1 MSRISATHGF
11 LKSVLTLAAIGFLVP
26 STQAQ
31 TSNRILQPIQP
42 RAGFNTV
49 PFRATQPTHST
60 SGTIRNISTPAIPA
74 AYRAKA
80 SSQELTQPAVNT
92 ASTGA
97 KISGSQ
103 DNLYLENCQISFIDD
118 IMLPA
123 QESGVISL
131 LSVKEGDSIKA
142 GTVVGKIDDELFQQI
157 LQQAKLRYELAAD
170 AAEDS
175 LAIEAAEKK
184 YNVAA
189 IEARKTSDLADKGSK
204 SESDRLMAIYTMEI
218 AALERDK
225 AVREQKK
232 AGLEKQLEESKFLE
246 AKKHVEGHILQSEFD
261 ASVIKIMKKPQ
272 EYVQKGEAVMRIARM
287 DRLWVQG
294 AIEINDL
301 NPEEVRGKRVT
312 VTVQRAHNE
321 TATFDGVIT
330 NVGLERQGL
339 TRYMVKAEVQNR
351 PINGHWELQPLSGAN
366 MRIHLDNSDK
376 SADSPGYST
385 EIDAWLST
393 SR

>member
-11 LKSVLTLAAIGFLVP
+11 FKSVLTLAAIGFLVP

-312 VTVQRAHNE
+312 VTVQRAHDE

-351 PINGHWELQPLSGAN
+351 PIDGHWELQPLSGAN

-376 SADSPGYST
+376 
-385 EIDAWLST
+385 
-393 SR
+393 

>member
-1 MSRISATHGF
+1 MSRIPAAQRF
-11 LKSVLTLAAIGFLVP
+11 LKSALMLSLVGLIGP
-26 STQAQ
+26 ATHAQ

-42 RAGFNTV
+42 RTGFNTV
-49 PFRATQPTHST
+49 PFRAARPANSN
-60 SGTIRNISTPAIPA
+60 SGAVGNALTPANSA
-74 AYRAKA
+74 AYQ
-80 SSQELTQPAVNT
+80 STTFSQSQTFPTTNT
-92 ASTGA
+92 AS
-97 KISGSQ
+97 ISSQ
-103 DNLYLENCQISFIDD
+103 ASQVADTLDLKNCTISFIDD

-123 QESGVISL
+123 QESGVISS
-131 LSVKEGDSIKA
+131 LSVKEGDAIQA
-142 GTVVGKIDDELFQQI
+142 GTVVGKIDDDIFQQI
-157 LQQAKLRYELAAD
+157 LKQAKLRYELASD

-184 YNVAA
+184 YKVAA

-204 SESDRLMAIYTMEI
+204 SESDRLMAIYTKEI

-225 AVREQKK
+225 AIREQQK
-232 AGLEKQLEESKFLE
+232 AGLEKRLEESRYLE
-246 AKKHVEGHILQSEFD
+246 AEKHVESHVLQSEFD

-294 AIEINDL
+294 AIEITDL

-312 VTVQRAHNE
+312 VTVQRARNE

-351 PINGHWELQPLSGAN
+351 PTDGHWELQPLSGAI
-366 MRIHLDNSDK
+366 MRIHLAESDK
-376 SADSPGYST
+376 
-385 EIDAWLST
+385 
-393 SR
+393 

>member
-11 LKSVLTLAAIGFLVP
+11 FKSVLTLAAIGFLVP

-49 PFRATQPTHST
+49 PFRATQPSHST

-131 LSVKEGDSIKA
+131 LCVKEGDSIKA

-312 VTVQRAHNE
+312 VTVQRAHDE

-351 PINGHWELQPLSGAN
+351 PIDGHWELQPLSGAN

-376 SADSPGYST
+376 
-385 EIDAWLST
+385 
-393 SR
+393 

>member
-1 MSRISATHGF
+1 M
-11 LKSVLTLAAIGFLVP
+11 
-26 STQAQ
+26 
-31 TSNRILQPIQP
+31 
-42 RAGFNTV
+42 
-49 PFRATQPTHST
+49 PFRAARPANSN
-60 SGTIRNISTPAIPA
+60 SGAVGNALTPANSA
-74 AYRAKA
+74 AYQ
-80 SSQELTQPAVNT
+80 STTFSQSQTFPTTNT
-92 ASTGA
+92 AS
-97 KISGSQ
+97 ISSQ
-103 DNLYLENCQISFIDD
+103 ASQVADTLDLKNCTISFIDD

-123 QESGVISL
+123 QESGVISS
-131 LSVKEGDSIKA
+131 LSVKEGDAIQA
-142 GTVVGKIDDELFQQI
+142 GTVVGKIDDDIFQQI
-157 LQQAKLRYELAAD
+157 LKQAKLRYELASD

-184 YNVAA
+184 YKVAA

-204 SESDRLMAIYTMEI
+204 SESDRLMAIYTKEI

-225 AVREQKK
+225 AIREQQK
-232 AGLEKQLEESKFLE
+232 AGLEKRLEESRYLE
-246 AKKHVEGHILQSEFD
+246 AEKHVESHVLQSEFD

-294 AIEINDL
+294 AIEITDL

-312 VTVQRAHNE
+312 VTVQRARNE

-351 PINGHWELQPLSGAN
+351 PIDGHWELQPLSGAI
-366 MRIHLDNSDK
+366 MRIHLAESDK
-376 SADSPGYST
+376 
-385 EIDAWLST
+385 
-393 SR
+393 

>member
-11 LKSVLTLAAIGFLVP
+11 LKSVLTLATIGFLVP

-31 TSNRILQPIQP
+31 TSNRILQSIHP

-97 KISGSQ
+97 KTSGSQ

-312 VTVQRAHNE
+312 VTVQRAHDE

-376 SADSPGYST
+376 
-385 EIDAWLST
+385 
-393 SR
+393 

>member
-11 LKSVLTLAAIGFLVP
+11 LKSVLTLAAIGFLVH

-376 SADSPGYST
+376 
-385 EIDAWLST
+385 
-393 SR
+393 

>member
-1 MSRISATHGF
+1 MLATVG
-11 LKSVLTLAAIGFLVP
+11 LIVP
-26 STQAQ
+26 ATQAQ
-31 TSNRILQPIQP
+31 TSNRMLQPIQP

-49 PFRATQPTHST
+49 PFRAAQPTRST
-60 SGTIRNISTPAIPA
+60 SAAIRKAPVPAISAAYPLTIST
-74 AYRAKA
+74 
-80 SSQELTQPAVNT
+80 QQPRNAT
-92 ASTGA
+92 STGTQT
-97 KISGSQ
+97 SNLQ
-103 DNLYLENCQISFIDD
+103 DNLELKNCTISFIDD

-123 QESGVISL
+123 KESGVILS
-131 LSVKEGDSIKA
+131 LSVKEGDTIKA
-142 GTVVGKIDDELFQQI
+142 GTVVGKIDDDLFQQL

-184 YNVAA
+184 YKVAA
-189 IEARKTSDLADKGSK
+189 IEARKTSGLADKGSK
-204 SESDRLMAIYTMEI
+204 SESDRLMANYTMEI

-225 AVREQKK
+225 AIREQQK
-232 AGLEKQLEESKFLE
+232 AGLEKKLEESRFLE

-294 AIEINDL
+294 AIEITDL

-312 VTVQRAHNE
+312 VTVQRARDE

-351 PINGHWELQPLSGAN
+351 PIDGHWELQPLSGAI
-366 MRIHLDNSDK
+366 MRIHLDK
-376 SADSPGYST
+376 AGK
-385 EIDAWLST
+385 
-393 SR
+393 

>member
-11 LKSVLTLAAIGFLVP
+11 FKSVLTLAAIGFLVP

-74 AYRAKA
+74 AYRAIA

-312 VTVQRAHNE
+312 VTVQRAHDE

-351 PINGHWELQPLSGAN
+351 PIDGHWELQPLSGAN

-376 SADSPGYST
+376 
-385 EIDAWLST
+385 
-393 SR
+393 

>member
-1 MSRISATHGF
+1 MLATVG
-11 LKSVLTLAAIGFLVP
+11 LIVP
-26 STQAQ
+26 ATQAQ
-31 TSNRILQPIQP
+31 TSNRMLQPIQP

-49 PFRATQPTHST
+49 PFRAAQPTRST
-60 SGTIRNISTPAIPA
+60 SETIRRASVPAISAAYPSTIST
-74 AYRAKA
+74 
-80 SSQELTQPAVNT
+80 QQPGNAT
-92 ASTGA
+92 STGTPT
-97 KISGSQ
+97 SNLQ
-103 DNLYLENCQISFIDD
+103 DNLELKNCTISFIDD

-123 QESGVISL
+123 KESGVILS
-131 LSVKEGDSIKA
+131 LSVKEGDTIKA
-142 GTVVGKIDDELFQQI
+142 GTVVGKIDDDLFQQV

-184 YNVAA
+184 YKVAA
-189 IEARKTSDLADKGSK
+189 IEARKTSGLADKGSK
-204 SESDRLMAIYTMEI
+204 SESDRLMANYTMEI

-225 AVREQKK
+225 AIREQQK
-232 AGLEKQLEESKFLE
+232 AGLEKKLEESRFLE

-294 AIEINDL
+294 AIEITDL

-312 VTVQRAHNE
+312 VTVQRARDE

-351 PINGHWELQPLSGAN
+351 PIDGHWELQPLSGAI
-366 MRIHLDNSDK
+366 MQIHLDK
-376 SADSPGYST
+376 T
-385 EIDAWLST
+385 EK
-393 SR
+393 

>member
-1 MSRISATHGF
+1 MSRIPAAQRF
-11 LKSVLTLAAIGFLVP
+11 LKSALMLSLVGLIAP
-26 STQAQ
+26 STHGQ
-31 TSNRILQPIQP
+31 TSNEILHPIQP
-42 RAGFNTV
+42 RAGFNNLPLQAAQQTNSNRETV
-49 PFRATQPTHST
+49 RNQSASATPTAYQST
-60 SGTIRNISTPAIPA
+60 IFSQQQSNQT
-74 AYRAKA
+74 AKA
-80 SSQELTQPAVNT
+80 

-97 KISGSQ
+97 KASPIEN
-103 DNLYLENCQISFIDD
+103 NLDLKNCTISFIDD

-123 QESGVISL
+123 QESGVISS
-131 LSVKEGDSIKA
+131 LSVKEGDAIKA
-142 GTVVGKIDDELFQQI
+142 GTVVGKIDDDLFQQI
-157 LQQAKLRYELAAD
+157 LQQAKLRYELASE

-184 YNVAA
+184 YKVAT

-225 AVREQKK
+225 AIREQQK
-232 AGLEKQLEESKFLE
+232 AGLEKRLEESRYLE
-246 AKKHVEGHILQSEFD
+246 AEKHVESHILQSGFD

-294 AIEINDL
+294 AIEITDL

-312 VTVQRAHNE
+312 VTVQRAHDK

-330 NVGLERQGL
+330 QVGLERQGL

-351 PINGHWELQPLSGAN
+351 PIDGHWELQPLSGAV
-366 MRIHLDNSDK
+366 MRIHL
-376 SADSPGYST
+376 A
-385 EIDAWLST
+385 ET
-393 SR
+393 SK

>member
-11 LKSVLTLAAIGFLVP
+11 LKSVLTLAAIGFLVH

-97 KISGSQ
+97 KTSGSQ

-312 VTVQRAHNE
+312 VTVQRAHDE

-376 SADSPGYST
+376 
-385 EIDAWLST
+385 
-393 SR
+393 

>member
-1 MSRISATHGF
+1 MLATVG
-11 LKSVLTLAAIGFLVP
+11 LIVP
-26 STQAQ
+26 ATQAQ
-31 TSNRILQPIQP
+31 TSNRMLQPIQP

-49 PFRATQPTHST
+49 PFRAAQPTRST
-60 SGTIRNISTPAIPA
+60 SETIRRASVPAISAAYPSTISTQQLGNA
-74 AYRAKA
+74 
-80 SSQELTQPAVNT
+80 T
-92 ASTGA
+92 STGTPT
-97 KISGSQ
+97 SNLQ
-103 DNLYLENCQISFIDD
+103 DNLELKNCTISFIDD

-123 QESGVISL
+123 KESGVILS
-131 LSVKEGDSIKA
+131 LSVKEGDTIKA
-142 GTVVGKIDDELFQQI
+142 GTVVGKIDDDLFQQV

-184 YNVAA
+184 YKVAA
-189 IEARKTSDLADKGSK
+189 IEARKTSGLADKGSK
-204 SESDRLMAIYTMEI
+204 SESDRLMANYTMEI

-225 AVREQKK
+225 AIREQQK
-232 AGLEKQLEESKFLE
+232 AGLEKKLEESRFLE

-294 AIEINDL
+294 AIEITDL

-312 VTVQRAHNE
+312 VTVQRARDE

-339 TRYMVKAEVQNR
+339 TRYMVKAEVPNR
-351 PINGHWELQPLSGAN
+351 PIDGHWELQPLSGAI
-366 MRIHLDNSDK
+366 MQIHLDNTGK
-376 SADSPGYST
+376 
-385 EIDAWLST
+385 
-393 SR
+393 

>member
-11 LKSVLTLAAIGFLVP
+11 LKSVLTLATIGFLVP

-31 TSNRILQPIQP
+31 TSNRILQPIHP

-97 KISGSQ
+97 KTSGSQ

-312 VTVQRAHNE
+312 VTVQRAHDE

-376 SADSPGYST
+376 
-385 EIDAWLST
+385 
-393 SR
+393 

>member
-97 KISGSQ
+97 KTSGSQ

-351 PINGHWELQPLSGAN
+351 PIDGHWELQPLSGAN

-376 SADSPGYST
+376 
-385 EIDAWLST
+385 
-393 SR
+393 

>member
-1 MSRISATHGF
+1 MSRIPTAQRVLKSALMLAMVASMLPATH
-11 LKSVLTLAAIGFLVP
+11 
-26 STQAQ
+26 AQ
-31 TSNRILQPIQP
+31 TSNQVLQPIQP

-49 PFRATQPTHST
+49 PFRPAHPSNSNSGAFRNAGT
-60 SGTIRNISTPAIPA
+60 SGPRAVTPTTPAADQA
-74 AYRAKA
+74 ALLSRQQVGQTATAASAGTKA
-80 SSQELTQPAVNT
+80 SQLQGNIDL
-92 ASTGA
+92 
-97 KISGSQ
+97 K
-103 DNLYLENCQISFIDD
+103 NCTVSFIDD

-123 QESGVISL
+123 QESGVISSL
-131 LSVKEGDSIKA
+131 NVKEGDAIKA
-142 GTVVGKIDDELFQQI
+142 GTVVGKIDDDLFQQI
-157 LQQAKLRYELAAD
+157 LQQAKLRYELASD

-184 YNVAA
+184 YKVAA

-225 AVREQKK
+225 SIREQQK
-232 AGLEKQLEESKFLE
+232 AGLEKRLEESRYLE
-246 AKKHVEGHILQSEFD
+246 AEKHIEGHVLQSEFD

-294 AIEINDL
+294 AVDITDL

-312 VTVQRAHNE
+312 VTVERARNE

-351 PINGHWELQPLSGAN
+351 PIDGHWELQPLSSAV
-366 MRIHLDNSDK
+366 MRIHLDE
-376 SADSPGYST
+376 PGK
-385 EIDAWLST
+385 
-393 SR
+393 

>member
-11 LKSVLTLAAIGFLVP
+11 LKSVLTLATIGFLVP

-376 SADSPGYST
+376 
-385 EIDAWLST
+385 
-393 SR
+393 

>member
-312 VTVQRAHNE
+312 VTVQRAHDE

-351 PINGHWELQPLSGAN
+351 PIDGHWELQPLSGAN

-376 SADSPGYST
+376 
-385 EIDAWLST
+385 
-393 SR
+393 

>member
-97 KISGSQ
+97 KTSGSQ

-312 VTVQRAHNE
+312 VTVQRAHDE

-366 MRIHLDNSDK
+366 MRIHLDSSDK
-376 SADSPGYST
+376 
-385 EIDAWLST
+385 
-393 SR
+393 

>member
-1 MSRISATHGF
+1 MSRISAAHGF
-11 LKSVLTLAAIGFLVP
+11 LKSVLTLAAMGFLAP

-49 PFRATQPTHST
+49 PFRAAQPTHST
-60 SGTIRNISTPAIPA
+60 SGTIRNTSTPAIPA
-74 AYRAKA
+74 AYQAKA
-80 SSQELTQPAVNT
+80 SSQPLTQPVVNA

-97 KISGSQ
+97 KTSGPQ
-103 DNLYLENCQISFIDD
+103 DILSLENCQISFIDD

-123 QESGVISL
+123 QESGVISS

-142 GTVVGKIDDELFQQI
+142 GTVVGKIDDELFQQV

-204 SESDRLMAIYTMEI
+204 SESDRLMAIYSMEI

-246 AKKHVEGHILQSEFD
+246 AKKHVEGHILKSEFD

-312 VTVQRAHNE
+312 VTVQRARDE

-366 MRIHLDNSDK
+366 MRIHLDK
-376 SADSPGYST
+376 S
-385 EIDAWLST
+385 EK
-393 SR
+393 

>member
-1 MSRISATHGF
+1 MSRIPAAPRF
-11 LKSVLTLAAIGFLVP
+11 LKSVLMLATVGLIVP
-26 STQAQ
+26 ATQAQ
-31 TSNRILQPIQP
+31 TSNRMLQPIQP

-49 PFRATQPTHST
+49 PFRAAQPTRST
-60 SGTIRNISTPAIPA
+60 SETIRRASVPAISAAYPSTISTQQLGNA
-74 AYRAKA
+74 
-80 SSQELTQPAVNT
+80 T
-92 ASTGA
+92 STGTPT
-97 KISGSQ
+97 SNLQ
-103 DNLYLENCQISFIDD
+103 DNLELKNCTISFIDD

-123 QESGVISL
+123 KESGVILS
-131 LSVKEGDSIKA
+131 LSVKEGDTIKA
-142 GTVVGKIDDELFQQI
+142 GTVVGKIDDDLFQQV

-184 YNVAA
+184 YKVAA
-189 IEARKTSDLADKGSK
+189 IEARKTSGLADKGSK
-204 SESDRLMAIYTMEI
+204 SESDRLMANYTMEI

-225 AVREQKK
+225 AIREQQK
-232 AGLEKQLEESKFLE
+232 AGLEKKLEESRFLE

-294 AIEINDL
+294 AIEITDL

-312 VTVQRAHNE
+312 VTVQRARDE

-351 PINGHWELQPLSGAN
+351 PIDGHWELQPLSGAI
-366 MRIHLDNSDK
+366 MQIHLDK
-376 SADSPGYST
+376 T
-385 EIDAWLST
+385 EK
-393 SR
+393 

>member
-11 LKSVLTLAAIGFLVP
+11 LKSVLTLATIGFLVP

-97 KISGSQ
+97 KTSGSQ

-312 VTVQRAHNE
+312 VTVQRAHDE

-376 SADSPGYST
+376 
-385 EIDAWLST
+385 
-393 SR
+393 

>member
-131 LSVKEGDSIKA
+131 LCVKEGDSIKA

-312 VTVQRAHNE
+312 VTVQRAHDE

-351 PINGHWELQPLSGAN
+351 PIDGHWELQPLSGAN

-376 SADSPGYST
+376 
-385 EIDAWLST
+385 
-393 SR
+393 

>member
-11 LKSVLTLAAIGFLVP
+11 FKSVLTLAAIGFLVP

-49 PFRATQPTHST
+49 PFRATQPSHST

-351 PINGHWELQPLSGAN
+351 PIDGHWELQPLSGAN

-376 SADSPGYST
+376 
-385 EIDAWLST
+385 
-393 SR
+393 

>member
-1 MSRISATHGF
+1 MSRIPAAPRF
-11 LKSVLTLAAIGFLVP
+11 LKSVLMLATVGLIVP
-26 STQAQ
+26 ATQAQ
-31 TSNRILQPIQP
+31 TSNRMLQPIQP

-49 PFRATQPTHST
+49 PFRAAQPTRST
-60 SGTIRNISTPAIPA
+60 SAAIRKAPVPAISAAYPSTISTQQRGNA
-74 AYRAKA
+74 
-80 SSQELTQPAVNT
+80 N
-92 ASTGA
+92 STGTQT
-97 KISGSQ
+97 SNLQ
-103 DNLYLENCQISFIDD
+103 DNLELKNCTISFIDD

-123 QESGVISL
+123 KESGVILS
-131 LSVKEGDSIKA
+131 LSVKEGDTIKA
-142 GTVVGKIDDELFQQI
+142 GTVVGKIDDDLFQQL

-184 YNVAA
+184 YKVAA
-189 IEARKTSDLADKGSK
+189 IEARKTSGLADKGSK
-204 SESDRLMAIYTMEI
+204 SESDRLMANYTMEI

-225 AVREQKK
+225 AIREQQK
-232 AGLEKQLEESKFLE
+232 AGLEKKLEESRFLE

-294 AIEINDL
+294 AIEITDL

-312 VTVQRAHNE
+312 VTVQRARDE

-351 PINGHWELQPLSGAN
+351 PIDGHWELQPLSGAI
-366 MRIHLDNSDK
+366 MRIHLDK
-376 SADSPGYST
+376 AGK
-385 EIDAWLST
+385 
-393 SR
+393 

>member
-31 TSNRILQPIQP
+31 TSNRILQPIHP

-97 KISGSQ
+97 KTSGSQ

-376 SADSPGYST
+376 
-385 EIDAWLST
+385 
-393 SR
+393 

>member
-1 MSRISATHGF
+1 MLATVG
-11 LKSVLTLAAIGFLVP
+11 LIVP
-26 STQAQ
+26 ATQAQ
-31 TSNRILQPIQP
+31 TSNRMLQPIQP

-49 PFRATQPTHST
+49 PFRAAQPTRST
-60 SGTIRNISTPAIPA
+60 SETIRRASVPAISAAYPSTISTQQLGNATSIGTPT
-74 AYRAKA
+74 
-80 SSQELTQPAVNT
+80 SNL
-92 ASTGA
+92 
-97 KISGSQ
+97 Q
-103 DNLYLENCQISFIDD
+103 DNLELKNCTISFIDD

-123 QESGVISL
+123 KESGVILS
-131 LSVKEGDSIKA
+131 LSVKEGDTIKA
-142 GTVVGKIDDELFQQI
+142 GTVVGKIDDDLFQQV

-184 YNVAA
+184 YKVAA
-189 IEARKTSDLADKGSK
+189 IEARKTSGLADKGSK
-204 SESDRLMAIYTMEI
+204 SESDRLMANYTMEI

-225 AVREQKK
+225 AIREQQK
-232 AGLEKQLEESKFLE
+232 AGLEKKLEESRFLE

-294 AIEINDL
+294 AIEITDL

-312 VTVQRAHNE
+312 VTVQRARDE

-351 PINGHWELQPLSGAN
+351 PIDGHWELQPLSGAI
-366 MRIHLDNSDK
+366 MQIHLDK
-376 SADSPGYST
+376 TGK
-385 EIDAWLST
+385 
-393 SR
+393 

>member
-1 MSRISATHGF
+1 MLATVG
-11 LKSVLTLAAIGFLVP
+11 LIVP
-26 STQAQ
+26 ATQAQ
-31 TSNRILQPIQP
+31 TSNRMLQPIQP

-49 PFRATQPTHST
+49 PFRAAQPTRST
-60 SGTIRNISTPAIPA
+60 SETIRRASVPAISAAYPSTIST
-74 AYRAKA
+74 
-80 SSQELTQPAVNT
+80 QQPGNAT
-92 ASTGA
+92 STGTPT
-97 KISGSQ
+97 SNLQ
-103 DNLYLENCQISFIDD
+103 DNLELKNCTISFIDD

-123 QESGVISL
+123 KESGVILS
-131 LSVKEGDSIKA
+131 LSVKEGDTIKA
-142 GTVVGKIDDELFQQI
+142 GTVVGKIDDDLFQQV

-184 YNVAA
+184 YKVAA
-189 IEARKTSDLADKGSK
+189 IEARKTSGLADKGSK
-204 SESDRLMAIYTMEI
+204 SESDRLMANYTMEI

-225 AVREQKK
+225 AIREQQK
-232 AGLEKQLEESKFLE
+232 AGMEKKLEESRFLE

-294 AIEINDL
+294 AIEITDL

-312 VTVQRAHNE
+312 VTVQRARDE

-351 PINGHWELQPLSGAN
+351 PIDGHWELQPLSGAI
-366 MRIHLDNSDK
+366 MQIHLDK
-376 SADSPGYST
+376 TGK
-385 EIDAWLST
+385 
-393 SR
+393 

>member
-49 PFRATQPTHST
+49 PFRATQPSHST

-312 VTVQRAHNE
+312 VTVQRAHDE

-351 PINGHWELQPLSGAN
+351 PIDGHWELQPLSGAN

-376 SADSPGYST
+376 
-385 EIDAWLST
+385 
-393 SR
+393 